1 MARRSESQSTSTLI
15 RLARAVLNDVDHQ
28 TGVANP
34 AVIVVRRLLEEIE
47 NPKKRAVRAQAQI
60 DAWSRLSDGF
70 FAADD
75 DGVSEQQCR
84 SHQLSRLAALYEKL
98 NQTNGIGAIYTP
110 PWMATLMAQRAL
122 SSKLAATLEVNAKQ
136 FEALFD
142 NKKDTHA
149 RSIATAIG
157 LDPDVFDRLRVD
169 AVEVLR
175 GLSITDPACGC
186 GALLLAIAE
195 CAAALCEDVD
205 VLDLSWRKTF
215 IRNLSGFDID
225 PLAGEI
231 TRARLAAWA
240 AVDRNDPALANIACR
255 DALNAGGAT
264 RRADICIMNPPYV
277 PTYSRRSDPRV
288 TATVNH
294 YAESHELTGRLNL
307 FGCFIHRAI
316 EMTKADGVVCAIVPD
331 TFASATA
338 YEPLRAAW
346 RQRFKQSHWLA
357 ISSNVFDA
365 QVGSVVVTA
374 GPATQE
380 KGELRADEL
389 IAVEPVQLSERVPA
403 IATDGRV
410 LMFRN
415 CAEQRIWQAVQ
426 NQPARF
432 EDFVRSRDGVNTG
445 PRSMRDVLLDP
456 QHVGPTVM
464 PLIEGEDVAP
474 QGYCLRQPRRRIDY
488 NASLIDA
495 AARRAGTSLRDPEIF
510 QQPKVV
516 SRQTADT
523 LIAAVEPTGGIV
535 ALNSVHCHQMI
546 DASDQSL
553 WGLCAWL
560 NAPLVRLYYAL
571 DGGEQRKVLPQ
582 VRIAWLRQLPV
593 PRDILLALC
602 ELAPI
607 ARRLAMNNPSMQ
619 SEIDRIHTLTCA
631 AYGLSDSSE
640 AVLAAYRD
648 RFPRFAVAPSATNA
662 TPGVSAA

>member
-1 MARRSESQSTSTLI
+1 MARRSESQSTSKLV
-15 RLARAVLNDVDHQ
+15 RLTREVLNDVDHQ

-34 AVIVVRRLLEEIE
+34 AAIVVRRLLEEIE
-47 NPKKRAVRAQAQI
+47 NPKDRAARAQIQI
-60 DAWSRLSDGF
+60 NAWSRLSDGF

-75 DGVSEQQCR
+75 DGVSEQQR
-84 SHQLSRLAALYEKL
+84 RGKQLSRLANLYEKL
-98 NQTNGIGAIYTP
+98 NQTDGIGAIYTP
-110 PWMATLMAQRAL
+110 AWMAKLMAQRAL
-122 SSKLAATLEVNAKQ
+122 TNKLAATLRVSAEQTK
-136 FEALFD
+136 ALFD
-142 NKKDTHA
+142 DKKATHA
-149 RSIATAIG
+149 KSSATANG
-157 LDPDVFDRLRVD
+157 LDPDIFDRLRVD
-169 AVEVLR
+169 AGNVIRRLT
-175 GLSITDPACGC
+175 ITDPACGC

-195 CAAALCEDVD
+195 CAATLCENLDSVD
-205 VLDLSWRKTF
+205 TMWRKAF
-215 IRNLSGFDID
+215 LNNLYGFDID
-225 PLAGEI
+225 PLAVEI
-231 TRARLAAWA
+231 ARARLAAWA
-240 AVDRNDPALANIACR
+240 GVDRNDPALANIVCR
-255 DALNAGGAT
+255 DALNERGAT
-264 RRADICIMNPPYV
+264 RRTDICIMNPPYV

-288 TATVNH
+288 TATVNQ
-294 YAESHELTGRLNL
+294 YGETYELSGRLNL

-357 ISSNVFDA
+357 ISSNVFEA

-380 KGELRADEL
+380 EGELRADEL
-389 IAVEPVQLSERVPA
+389 IAAKPVRLRKRVPA
-403 IATDGRV
+403 IATDGRL

-415 CAEQRIWQAVQ
+415 RAEQRIWQAVQ

-445 PRSMRDVLLDP
+445 PRFMRDVLLDP
-456 QHVGPTVM
+456 QHVGPAVM
-464 PLIEGEDVAP
+464 PLIEGEDIAP

-495 AARRAGTSLRDPEIF
+495 EARCAGASLRDPEIF

-535 ALNSVHCHQMI
+535 ALNSVHCHQLI
-546 DASDQSL
+546 DGPDEFL
-553 WGLCAWL
+553 WSLCAWL

-582 VRIAWLRQLPV
+582 VRIAWLRKLPV
-593 PRDILLALC
+593 PRDFLMTLR
-602 ELAPI
+602 ELVPI
-607 ARRLAMNNPSMQ
+607 ARRISSSSTLKQ
-619 SEIDRIHTLTCA
+619 SELDRIHALICA
-631 AYGLSDSSE
+631 AYGLSDSTD
-640 AVLAAYRD
+640 AVLAAYQD

-662 TPGVSAA
+662 TPDVSAA

>member
-1 MARRSESQSTSTLI
+1 MARRTPNHSTSTLV
-15 RLARAVLNDVDHQ
+15 RLARDVINDVDHD
-28 TGVANP
+28 TGGAITP
-34 AVIVVRRLLEEIE
+34 AYIVRRLLEEIE
-47 NPKKRAVRAQAQI
+47 NPEDRAARAQI
-60 DAWSRLSDGF
+60 RSDAWSRLSDAF

-75 DGVSEQQCR
+75 AINAQQCR

-110 PWMATLMAQRAL
+110 AWMATLMAQRAI

-142 NKKDTHA
+142 NKKATHA
-149 RSIATAIG
+149 KSSATANG
-157 LDPDVFDRLRVD
+157 LDPDVVDSLRVD
-169 AVEVLR
+169 AVDVLR
-175 GLSITDPACGC
+175 GLTITDPTCGC

-195 CAAALCEDVD
+195 CTAALCEKVD
-205 VLDLSWRKTF
+205 ALDLSWRKTF
-215 IRNLSGFDID
+215 LKNLSGFDID
-225 PLAGEI
+225 PLAVEI
-231 TRARLAAWA
+231 TRARLALWA
-240 AVDRNDPALANIACR
+240 AIDRNDPALANITCR
-255 DALNAGGAT
+255 DALNEGRDM

-288 TATVNH
+288 TATVTR
-294 YAESHELTGRLNL
+294 YAETHELTGRLNL

-316 EMTKADGVVCAIVPD
+316 EMTNADGVVCAIVPD

-346 RQRFKQSHWLA
+346 RQRFKRSHWLA
-357 ISSNVFDA
+357 ITSNVFDA

-380 KGELRADEL
+380 GGELRADEL

-410 LMFRN
+410 LMFRSSV
-415 CAEQRIWQAVQ
+415 EQRIWLAVQ

-432 EDFVRSRDGVNTG
+432 EYFVRSRDGVNTG

-464 PLIEGEDVAP
+464 PLIEGEDIEP

-488 NASLIDA
+488 NAELIDA

-535 ALNSVHCHQMI
+535 ALNSVHCHQLI
-546 DASDQSL
+546 DAPDESL

-593 PRDILLALC
+593 PRDFLLTLR
-602 ELAPI
+602 ELAPT
-607 ARRLAMNNPSMQ
+607 ARRMAKNNPSMQ
-619 SEIDRIHTLTCA
+619 SDIDQIHALVCA
-631 AYGLSDSSE
+631 ANGLSDSSE

-648 RFPRFAVAPSATNA
+648 RFPRFAGVPSATNA
-662 TPGVSAA
+662 APDVSAA